1 MQSSRPIFIFLFLT
15 LSISFGCD
23 DPSIDHPAEN
33 QTDGTDNGPYAKF
46 ERLTDD
52 QTKALENDL
61 DLFFELLTEKKFEGH
76 LEKMYDGI
84 WETDT
89 SLVHNAGI
97 LEEYH
102 DMGFVNLVDET
113 YLNYVSPIVLDTA
126 TGNEVVLVELQ
137 TQMRILVTEEAAPNG
152 LSIEGMIRN
161 RYGDGNYQWVEED
174 RMYYIDAPSKMYAFV
189 SEDHESFQYISE
201 QYIQSPRLSGLL
213 NFNTVMALKKMEK
226 DRP

>member
-1 MQSSRPIFIFLFLT
+1 MNSSRSIFALLVLS
-15 LSISFGCD
+15 LSISLGCD
-23 DPSIDHPAEN
+23 DPVGN
-33 QTDGTDNGPYAKF
+33 QSSNDQTAAQNEDRYAKF
-46 ERLTDD
+46 ERLTAA
-52 QTKALENDL
+52 QTEALEKDL
-61 DLFFELLTEKKFEGH
+61 DLFFELLTEKDFEGH

-97 LEEYH
+97 LEQYH

-113 YLNYVSPIVLDTA
+113 SLNYVSPIVLDTA

-137 TQMRILVTEEAAPNG
+137 TQMRILVTEEAAPDG
-152 LSIEGMIRN
+152 LSIEGMIRT

-189 SEDHESFQYISE
+189 GENHEQFSYISE
-201 QYIQSPRLSGLL
+201 QFIQSPRLSGLL
-213 NFNTVMALKKMEK
+213 NFYTVRELKRMEK

>member
-1 MQSSRPIFIFLFLT
+1 MQSSRAIFILLLLT
-15 LSISFGCD
+15 LSFSFGCD
-23 DPSIDHPAEN
+23 DPSDSHSSEN
-33 QTDGTDNGPYAKF
+33 QNNGASEDPYAKF
-46 ERLTDD
+46 DRLTDD

-61 DLFFELLTEKKFEGH
+61 DLFFELLTEKDFEGH

-89 SLVHNAGI
+89 SLVHNAGV

-102 DMGFVNLVDET
+102 NMGFVNLVDET
-113 YLNYVSPIVLDTA
+113 SLKYVSPIVLDTV

-152 LSIEGMIRN
+152 LGIEGMIRN

-189 SEDHESFQYISE
+189 SEDHETFSYLSE

-213 NFNTVMALKKMEK
+213 NYNTVKELKNMEK
-226 DRP
+226 ERP

>member
-1 MQSSRPIFIFLFLT
+1 MQSSRAIFILLLLT
-15 LSISFGCD
+15 LSFSFGCD
-23 DPSIDHPAEN
+23 DPSDSHSSEN
-33 QTDGTDNGPYAKF
+33 QNNGASEDPYAKF
-46 ERLTDD
+46 DRLTDD

-61 DLFFELLTEKKFEGH
+61 DLFFELLTEKDFEGH

-89 SLVHNAGI
+89 SLVHSAGV

-102 DMGFVNLVDET
+102 NMGFVNLVDET
-113 YLNYVSPIVLDTA
+113 SLKYVSPIVLDTV

-152 LSIEGMIRN
+152 LGIEGMIRN

-189 SEDHESFQYISE
+189 SEDHETFSYLSE

-213 NFNTVMALKKMEK
+213 NYNTVKELKNMEK
-226 DRP
+226 ERP